1 MKNAIF
7 ENCYEK
13 HYNILF
19 NLKLKVHLCKL
30 QNNFFFIGFVIK
42 KIDFTEK
49 KIAL

>member
-30 QNNFFFIGFVIK
+30 QNNFFLLVLLLK
-42 KIDFTEK
+42 KMISQK
-49 KIAL
+49 KK

>member
-30 QNNFFFIGFVIK
+30 QNNFLLLVLLLK
-42 KIDFTEK
+42 KMISQK
-49 KIAL
+49 KK